1 MFNPLNN
8 IETSWK
14 ISNMDDE
21 HFYKMG
27 SWAPQ
32 KKQNLV
38 DLCLFGSCKFFKF
51 LAKIL
56 ETRYELRYQV
66 RQHKYS
72 RP

>member
-14 ISNMDDE
+14 ISNMDE
-21 HFYKMG
+21 AHFNNMG
-27 SWAPQ
+27 TWATP

-38 DLCLFGSCKFFKF
+38 DLCLFGSCKFFKL
-51 LAKIL
+51 LAKFL

-66 RQHKYS
+66 RQHKYA

>member
-14 ISNMDDE
+14 ISNMDE
-21 HFYKMG
+21 AHFNNMG
-27 SWAPQ
+27 TWATP

-38 DLCLFGSCKFFKF
+38 DLCLFGSCKFFKL
-51 LAKIL
+51 LAKFL